1 MCGITGWINLKQ
13 SDSNHDAEAVL
24 HSMCERIVHRGPD
37 SEGLWLDD
45 RVALGMR
52 RLSIIDLKTGDQPV
66 FNCDRSV
73 VVMMNGELYNYR
85 EVRAELEKKGHKFTT
100 RSDTEILPHLYEEYG
115 EGLLDHIN
123 GMYAFSLW
131 DTRAKKLIIARD
143 RFGEKPLYY
152 GVFDGKL
159 MWASEPKAMLAHP
172 SVKPELDLNALRHYI
187 SFDYVPAP
195 MSIYQGIQKL
205 PAAHVLAVE
214 NGEVKA
220 RRYWDLNWSAD
231 TPVRMSVASTRRD
244 PNGQV
249 SIAGGTGDAD
259 KSVRA
264 PSEELKDLLS
274 DAVRMRLV
282 SDVPLGI
289 LLSGGIDSS
298 TVAAFAVQHATE
310 RVKTFSIGFEEDS
323 FDESKYAR
331 RVANHLN
338 TEHYEDRL
346 SAEKAGDLISE
357 IGKWLDEPMSDGSL
371 IPTYLL
377 ARFVRKHVTVALG
390 GDGGDEL
397 FAGYPMYYGH
407 KVAAR
412 YLALPAIIRSG
423 LIEPLVNALPVSTK
437 NLSFE
442 YKAKRFVR
450 ASKYDEVARHHS
462 WFGSFSLD
470 QHEQL
475 FTNDVLEH
483 TDADVYR
490 GVRELVGGSDAKNII
505 EQMQYAD
512 INYYLAEDILT
523 KVDRAAMAVSLET
536 RAPFLDPRIGQFAA
550 SIPVEYKLKGKSGK
564 VILKEAMKE
573 ILPHDILHRPKK
585 GFGIPIAE
593 WLKGRLNPLMRE
605 MLSPDRLKKQGL
617 FNAEYVQKLIYEHES
632 AAASHHKELWTLLV
646 FQIWTDNFVPNGLS
660 SCFSSFPIS

>member
-1 MCGITGWINLKQ
+1 MCGIAGWINLKQ
-13 SDSNHDAEAVL
+13 SDSNAGAEAVL

-37 SEGLWLDD
+37 SEGLWLDET
-45 RVALGMR
+45 VALGMR
-52 RLSIIDLKTGDQPV
+52 RLSIIDLHTGDQPV

-85 EVRAELEKKGHKFTT
+85 EVRAELKKKGHKFTT

-115 EGLLDHIN
+115 GAMLEHVN

-131 DTRAKKLIIARD
+131 DSRAKKLIIARD

-152 GVFDGKL
+152 GVFDGML
-159 MWASEPKAMLAHP
+159 IWASELKAILAHP
-172 SVKPELDLNALRHYI
+172 SVNPELDLNAIRHYV

-195 MSIYQGIQKL
+195 MSIFKGINKL
-205 PAAHVLAVE
+205 PAAHVLTVE
-214 NGEVKA
+214 NGEVKT
-220 RRYWDLNWSAD
+220 RRYWDVKWNAD
-231 TPVRMSVASTRRD
+231 SVKTNGSFQVKPQSTL
-244 PNGQV
+244 
-249 SIAGGTGDAD
+249 SKKA
-259 KSVRA
+259 
-264 PSEELKDLLS
+264 EELKELLS

-298 TVAAFAVQHATE
+298 TVAAFATQHATE

-331 RVANHLN
+331 KVAKHLD
-338 TEHYEDRL
+338 TEHYEDKL
-346 SAEKAGDLISE
+346 SATTAGDLVLE

-371 IPTYLL
+371 IPTFLL
-377 ARFVRKHVTVALG
+377 AQFVRKHVTVALG

-397 FAGYPMYYGH
+397 FAGYPMYYAH
-407 KVAAR
+407 TVAAK
-412 YLALPAIIRSG
+412 YLAIPSVLRTG

-437 NLSFE
+437 NMSFD

-450 ASKYDEVARHHS
+450 ASKYDEVTRHHS

-470 QHEQL
+470 DHRYL
-475 FTNDVLEH
+475 FTKDVLAK
-483 TDADVYR
+483 TDDDIYR
-490 GVRELVGGSDAKNII
+490 GVRELVGRSDAKNVI

-512 INYYLAEDILT
+512 ISFYLAEDILT

-536 RAPFLDPRIGQFAA
+536 RAPFLDPRVGQFAA

-564 VILKEAMKE
+564 VILKEAMRGL
-573 ILPHDILHRPKK
+573 LPQEILHRPKK

-593 WLKGRLNPLMRE
+593 WLKGRLNPLMHD
-605 MLSPDRLKKQGL
+605 MLSPDRLSDQGL
-617 FNAEYVQKLIYEHES
+617 FNPDHVQRLITEHET
-632 AAASHHKELWTLLV
+632 AQASHHKELWTLLV
-646 FQIWTDNFVPNGLS
+646 FQVWADNFMS
-660 SCFSSFPIS
+660 

>member
-1 MCGITGWINLKQ
+1 MCGITGWINLKR
-13 SDSNHDAEAVL
+13 SDSNDGAEAVL

-45 RVALGMR
+45 TVALGMR
-52 RLSIIDLKTGDQPV
+52 RLSIIDLHTGDQPV

-85 EVRAELEKKGHKFTT
+85 EVRSELEAKGHKFTT
-100 RSDTEILPHLYEEYG
+100 KSDTEILPHLYEEHG
-115 EGLLDHIN
+115 DALLEHVN

-131 DTRAKKLIIARD
+131 DSRRKKLIIARD

-152 GVFDGKL
+152 GVFEDKL
-159 MWASEPKAMLAHP
+159 IWASELKAILAHP
-172 SVKPELDLNALRHYI
+172 AVKPELDLDAFRHYV

-195 MSIYQGIQKL
+195 MSIFKGIQKL
-205 PAAHVLAVE
+205 PAAHVLTVE
-214 NGEVKA
+214 NGEA
-220 RRYWDLNWSAD
+220 TTRRYWDLNWSAD
-231 TPVRMSVASTRRD
+231 TPVRMSVASTRTSSNDRD
-244 PNGQV
+244 
-249 SIAGGTGDAD
+249 SFAGGTGDAD

-264 PSEELKDLLS
+264 PSLRAKAEELRDLLS

-298 TVAAFAVQHATE
+298 TVAALSVQHATE

-331 RVANHLN
+331 QVARHLN
-338 TEHYEDRL
+338 TEHYEDKL
-346 SAEKAGDLISE
+346 SAATAGDLISE
-357 IGKWLDEPMSDGSL
+357 IGTWLDEPMSDGSL

-397 FAGYPMYYGH
+397 FAGYPMYYAH
-407 KVAAR
+407 TVAAN
-412 YLALPAIIRSG
+412 YLAIPSILRRG
-423 LIEPLVNALPVSTK
+423 LIEPVVNALPVSTK
-437 NLSFE
+437 NMSFD

-450 ASKYDEVARHHS
+450 AANYDAVTRHHS
-462 WFGSFSLD
+462 WFGSFSID
-470 QHEQL
+470 QHNEL
-475 FTNDVLEH
+475 FSKDVLAQ
-483 TDADVYR
+483 TDADIYR
-490 GVRELVGGSDAKNII
+490 GVREIVGRSDAKNVI

-512 INYYLAEDILT
+512 INFYLAEDILT

-536 RAPFLDPRIGQFAA
+536 RAPFLDPRVGQFAA

-564 VILKEAMKE
+564 VILKEAMRE
-573 ILPHDILHRPKK
+573 LLPQDILHRPKK

-593 WLKGRLNPLMRE
+593 WLKGRLNPLMHD
-605 MLSPDRLKKQGL
+605 MLALESLKQQGL
-617 FNAEYVQKLIYEHES
+617 FNPHYVQRLITEHETGR
-632 AAASHHKELWTLLV
+632 ASHHKELWTLLV
-646 FQIWTDNFVPNGLS
+646 FQLWSDRFLG
-660 SCFSSFPIS
+660 